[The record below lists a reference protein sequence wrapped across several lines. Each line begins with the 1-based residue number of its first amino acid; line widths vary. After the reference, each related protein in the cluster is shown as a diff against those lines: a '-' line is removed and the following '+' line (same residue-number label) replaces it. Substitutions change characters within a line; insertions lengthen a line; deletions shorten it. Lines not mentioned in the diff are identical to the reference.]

1 MRRNPM
7 IALKYAV
14 ENPKKVGMAV
24 LGAVLLV
31 ALLAAGL
38 AFELIPTWTMLFGIA
53 ALTTY
58 AAYGQY
64 NRIEFLRA
72 TSEVTAGRLQPG
84 AGAVKVNGTARPAG
98 DDRVGYDEPE
108 HLAYR
113 QKRERKR
120 QQHRGDGDVLDNDTE
135 TRHDS
140 GAVPFYVA
148 DDSGQVLV
156 DASRANLDL
165 DWDDKSRSGSWTEHT
180 ATLDPGDEVTVYGT
194 ALAPGDHTGS
204 EFVEAFANER
214 SEAPTETFADHAANE
229 SVVVSSTV
237 SDPQFIVTDR
247 AGWSLLG
254 RAVAT
259 VIAAVLAT
267 VLLVAL
273 GIGAALGALPW

>member
-1 MRRNPM
+1 M

-14 ENPKKVGMAV
+14 ENPKKVAMAL
-24 LGAVLLV
+24 LGTILLV

-64 NRIEFLRA
+64 KRIEFLRA

-120 QQHRGDGDVLDNDTE
+120 QNHQQDGDVLDNDTVTE
-135 TRHDS
+135 HDS
-140 GAVPFYVA
+140 DAVPFYVA

-165 DWDDKSRSGSWTEHT
+165 DWDDRSRSGSWTEHT
-180 ATLDPGDEVTVYGT
+180 ATLDPGDEVNVYGT

-204 EFVEAFANER
+204 EFVEAFANNR
-214 SEAPTETFADHAANE
+214 SNAPTETFSDHAAEE
-229 SVVVSSTV
+229 SVVVSSTEAT
-237 SDPQFIVTDR
+237 PEFIVTDR
-247 AGWSLLG
+247 SGLSLLG
-254 RAVAT
+254 RTVAT
-259 VIAAVLAT
+259 AIGAVLAT
-267 VLLVAL
+267 VLLIAL
-273 GIGAALGALPW
+273 GIGAALGVLPW